1 MKILANADA
10 ALTLSQ
16 LEKLANRLVNKR
28 HELVGM
34 LDALNRQIATKSGC
48 SIRDAVEAASLQEE
62 IARANGIA
70 DQHNQTISEI
80 DPNLATQ
87 SFEIRSEIDHAL
99 RKLESGR
106 YGISEKSGEPIAY
119 QRLSLIPWARTGID
133 D

>member
-80 DPNLATQ
+80 D
-87 SFEIRSEIDHAL
+87 HAL